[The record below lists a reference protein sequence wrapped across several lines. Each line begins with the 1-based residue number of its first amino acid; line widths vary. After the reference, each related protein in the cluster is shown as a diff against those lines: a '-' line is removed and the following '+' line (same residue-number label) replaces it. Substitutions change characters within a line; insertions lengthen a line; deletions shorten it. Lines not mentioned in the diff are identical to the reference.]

1 MQNDYKRLIL
11 SIVIVLLAGLFAF
24 GQETKVKF
32 KDVLL
37 DGKPAKL
44 NVLTGEI
51 TLVDSNNTRVT
62 TIKDSLIIV
71 EQRDN
76 LSQDSI
82 KGTDYHVVNG
92 NETLLDIANR
102 YNTTLT
108 KLKEVNNLETTLV
121 NEGQRL
127 KIRNFDTTAEENPIT
142 DSMEIEEKESS
153 QISKIAVEIEFHT
166 VKEGETLYSLSNR
179 YGTTVNELKIQNG
192 LSSNLIRV
200 NQILRVSNFDTSK
213 VLDDL
218 EYWIVSKGD
227 TLYNISKRNGISVEE
242 LKRLNGL
249 TTNLIKIGQ
258 KLKLK

>member
-11 SIVIVLLAGLFAF
+11 SVVIVLLAGLFAF
-24 GQETKVKF
+24 GQETKVRF

-51 TLVDSNNTRVT
+51 TLVDSNETRVI
-62 TIKDSLIIV
+62 TIKDSLKLV
-71 EQRDN
+71 EQRGELLQDN
-76 LSQDSI
+76 V
-82 KGTDYHVVNG
+82 KNTDFHVVNG

-108 KLKEVNNLETTLV
+108 KLKEVNNLESTLV
-121 NEGQRL
+121 NDGQRL
-127 KIRNFDTTAEENPIT
+127 KIRNFDTTVEENPIT
-142 DSMEIEEKESS
+142 ESIEIEEKESF
-153 QISKIAVEIEFHT
+153 QTSKNAVEIEFHT
-166 VKEGETLYSLSNR
+166 VLEGETLYSLSNW
-179 YGTTVNELKIQNG
+179 YGTTVNELKTQNG
-192 LSSNLIRV
+192 LNSNLIRV
-200 NQILRVSNFDTSK
+200 NQILRVSNFNTSK
-213 VLDDL
+213 ATDDL
-218 EYWIVSKGD
+218 DYWVVSKGD
-227 TLYNISKRNGISVEE
+227 TLYNISKRNGISVEG

>member
-71 EQRDN
+71 EQRDK

-108 KLKEVNNLETTLV
+108 KLKEANNLETTLV
-121 NEGQRL
+121 NEGQLL
-127 KIRNFDTTAEENPIT
+127 KIRNFGNTAEENPIT
-142 DSMEIEEKESS
+142 DSNEIEQKESS
-153 QISKIAVEIEFHT
+153 QISKSAVEIEFHT
-166 VKEGETLYSLSNR
+166 VKEGETLYSLSNW
-179 YGTTVNELKIQNG
+179 YGTTVNKLKIQNG
-192 LSSNLIRV
+192 LNSNLIRV
-200 NQILRVSNFDTSK
+200 NQILRVSNFDTSMMM
-213 VLDDL
+213 DDL
-218 EYWIVSKGD
+218 EYWTVSKGD

>member
-71 EQRDN
+71 EQRDK

-82 KGTDYHVVNG
+82 MGTDYHVVNG

-121 NEGQRL
+121 NKGQRL
-127 KIRNFDTTAEENPIT
+127 KIRNFDTTAEEKPIT
-142 DSMEIEEKESS
+142 DSIEIKEIESAK
-153 QISKIAVEIEFHT
+153 ISKNAVEIEFHT

-192 LSSNLIRV
+192 LTSNLIRI

-213 VLDDL
+213 VIDDL

-227 TLYNISKRNGISVEE
+227 TLYNISKRNGISAEE

>member
-51 TLVDSNNTRVT
+51 TLVDSNKTRVT
-62 TIKDSLIIV
+62 TIKDSLILV
-71 EQRDN
+71 EQRVKFP
-76 LSQDSI
+76 QDSI

-92 NETLLDIANR
+92 NETLLDIANP

-108 KLKEVNNLETTLV
+108 RLKEVNKLETTLV

-127 KIRNFDTTAEENPIT
+127 KIRNLDTTVDESPIM
-142 DSMEIEEKESS
+142 DSMEIKVKEPT
-153 QISKIAVEIEFHT
+153 QISKSTIGLEFHT

-179 YGTTVNELKIQNG
+179 YGTTVNELK
-192 LSSNLIRV
+192 SKTVLI
-200 NQILRVSNFDTSK
+200 
-213 VLDDL
+213 
-218 EYWIVSKGD
+218 
-227 TLYNISKRNGISVEE
+227 
-242 LKRLNGL
+242 
-249 TTNLIKIGQ
+249 LI
-258 KLKLK
+258 